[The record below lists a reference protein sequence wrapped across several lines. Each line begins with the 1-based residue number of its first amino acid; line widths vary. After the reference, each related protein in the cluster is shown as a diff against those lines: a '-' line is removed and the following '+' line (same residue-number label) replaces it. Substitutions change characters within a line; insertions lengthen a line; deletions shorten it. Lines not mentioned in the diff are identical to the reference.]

1 MPISSKYDSKLALR
15 APTAVL
21 KLLIYVVTPAWVLI
35 DNTLFHEAIML
46 SRAELTSSKITA
58 SFALIFPSIFVEF
71 EVGPRYK
78 DLKSELTG
86 LNVDPS
92 AENAPL

>member
-1 MPISSKYDSKLALR
+1 
-15 APTAVL
+15 
-21 KLLIYVVTPAWVLI
+21 
-35 DNTLFHEAIML
+35 ML